1 LGLEERPDFRMGEVL
16 RSSSSEDQEADMGS
30 LSGEMRGREEVIGAA
45 ASSPTVTLL
54 SG

>member
-1 LGLEERPDFRMGEVL
+1 MGEVL

-30 LSGEMRGREEVIGAA
+30 LSGEMQGGEEVIDAA
-45 ASSPTVTLL
+45 ASPPTVSWL